1 MEKIV
6 IVPHDKVV
14 YPAVALIGAHVSGT
28 PNFMTVS
35 HCGSGGFKPPL
46 ICFPMNK
53 LRYTLKGIR
62 ENRTFSVNIP
72 SCALVVK
79 TDFCG
84 IYSGRKKDKSRIF
97 EIFYGETQTAPLIK
111 ECPLN
116 MECKLIHDLTLGSH
130 ILIVGEVIKTYVSAD
145 CMTDGEIDSQKI
157 DPIIY
162 IPRKKQYHRLGKI
175 VGQAFGIGK
184 ESHDER
190 THDAVLNDCLSGR

>member
-1 MEKIV
+1 MTKTKFGPSTIMF
-6 IVPHDKVV
+6 P
-14 YPAVALIGAHVSGT
+14 YPTVLVGATVDGK

-35 HCGSGGFKPPL
+35 HCGSGGLKPPHIL
-46 ICFPMNK
+46 FPMNK
-53 LRYTLKGIR
+53 KRYTLRGIR
-62 ENRTFSVNIP
+62 ENRAFSVNIP

-130 ILIVGEVIKTYVSAD
+130 ILIVGEVI
-145 CMTDGEIDSQKI
+145 
-157 DPIIY
+157 
-162 IPRKKQYHRLGKI
+162 
-175 VGQAFGIGK
+175 
-184 ESHDER
+184 
-190 THDAVLNDCLSGR
+190 